1 MSRSGS
7 AYSVPRDANRVP
19 FLVAASTADGIT
31 PVVLEADPTTH
42 QLQVSSSGGGGGTQY
57 AEGATTSPATGN
69 VALGRYSSSTP
80 SLSSNQLESLQLDSS
95 GNLKVK
101 LSGDTTATGTITGSG
116 QSVTIAT
123 NGQTSV
129 GIQVSGTFSG
139 TILIKGSVDGT
150 SYTPTSAVALS
161 NGAIST
167 TITSSYTGQANA
179 GGLVSFQLTAITW
192 ATGNASVTLVASVA
206 NSTVML
212 DNPLPIGTNSIGN
225 VGLNAG
231 TNAIGSI
238 TNTTF
243 AVTQS
248 TASNLKSQPI
258 GGDLTSGSQKSQIV
272 DGSGNVIAST
282 SNALNTYSTNPNT
295 QYTESNTT
303 FPALGNV
310 ALGRYVSSPVSLTN
324 GELLGLQL
332 DVNGNLKTTFGGTV
346 TVTGSI
352 NVSNQNTQYTEATT
366 VAPNTGIGTLGMA
379 KYVAAGLGTLT
390 NNKMYALN
398 LDSNGYLTVGG
409 SYIAQMSGD
418 LGNLNST
425 TNSNNTTANTY
436 GTMQAGLDTATGNA
450 QFINVDATGN
460 QNVNVVSDLNPNPS
474 HNTLNYGQVVLG
486 TSATVFT
493 GSSVPVYT
501 HVIVK
506 PLSTNVASVYIGDAS
521 VGTST
526 GIELAPFNSLTTPNG
541 STDQIKI
548 PINNVD
554 LLFGISTNGTDG
566 ISWLAV

>member
-7 AYSVPRDANRVP
+7 PYSTPRDANRVP

-116 QSVTIAT
+116 QSVTVAT
-123 NGQTSV
+123 NSQTSV

-161 NGAIST
+161 NGAISS

-192 ATGNASVTLVASVA
+192 AFGNASVTLVASVA

-231 TNAIGSI
+231 SNAIGSI

-243 AVTQS
+243 ASTQS
-248 TASNLKSQPI
+248 GTWNTGTPSATINIGQTTSAVTATQLTASS
-258 GGDLTSGSQKSQIV
+258 
-272 DGSGNVIAST
+272 IAM
-282 SNALNTYSTNPNT
+282 
-295 QYTESNTT
+295 
-303 FPALGNV
+303 
-310 ALGRYVSSPVSLTN
+310 TN
-324 GELLGLQL
+324 G
-332 DVNGNLKTTFGGTV
+332 VV
-346 TVTGSI
+346 V
-352 NVSNQNTQYTEATT
+352 
-366 VAPNTGIGTLGMA
+366 
-379 KYVAAGLGTLT
+379 
-390 NNKMYALN
+390 
-398 LDSNGYLTVGG
+398 
-409 SYIAQMSGD
+409 
-418 LGNLNST
+418 
-425 TNSNNTTANTY
+425 
-436 GTMQAGLDTATGNA
+436 QA
-450 QFINVDATGN
+450 
-460 QNVNVVSDLNPNPS
+460 
-474 HNTLNYGQVVLG
+474 
-486 TSATVFT
+486 
-493 GSSVPVYT
+493 
-501 HVIVK
+501 
-506 PLSTNVASVYIGDAS
+506 LSTNTASVYIGNSS
-521 VGTST
+521 VTTANGF
-526 GIELAPFNSLTTPNG
+526 ELTAGSSLTISPSNVNLVYVIG
-541 STDQIKI
+541 SNATDK
-548 PINNVD
+548 VCW
-554 LLFGISTNGTDG
+554 SVT
-566 ISWLAV
+566 